1 METGWKVGD
10 WVEVESDYS
19 SKKCSAGG
27 IGCVT
32 TVMDV
37 GSDTSSTDEDSYKTF
52 VDVHYLLTNTKE
64 TKLALIA

>member
-27 IGCVT
+27 NGCVT